1 LLDLVQAGGWMMIP
15 IILCSVIAAAIAV
28 ERVWSLQPGRIAPR
42 TLLAQVWGYV
52 KKNELDRE
60 RLREIR
66 NGSAL
71 GQIFA
76 AGLGNA
82 RHGRV
87 IMKEAMEEEASVVM
101 HELERYLTALGTIAS
116 VSPLLGLLGTVVG
129 MIKAFTV
136 LMAQGAGNANNLAGG
151 ISTALITTA
160 GGLCVAIPSLMFYR
174 FFLRRVDDLIITPD
188 KSVSYA
194 IIGAG
199 GFLGM
204 GKHDVAI
211 PVGQFKE
218 DKGRFVLA
226 GATKDALK
234 AMPKFEYAK

>member
-1 LLDLVQAGGWMMIP
+1 MLELVQAGGWMMAP

-28 ERVWSLQPGRIAPR
+28 ERLWTLQPGRIAPR

-60 RLREIR
+60 RLRDIR

-82 RHGRV
+82 RHGRE
-87 IMKEAMEEEASVVM
+87 IMKEAMEEEANVVM

-129 MIKAFTV
+129 MIRAFTV
-136 LMAQGAGNANNLAGG
+136 LMAEGAGNANNLAGG

-160 GGLCVAIPSLMFYR
+160 GGLSVAIPALGFYR
-174 FFLRRVDDLIITPD
+174 FFLRRVDDLIITMEQEASKLVEIMHGEREIDPR
-188 KSVSYA
+188 
-194 IIGAG
+194 
-199 GFLGM
+199 
-204 GKHDVAI
+204 
-211 PVGQFKE
+211 Q
-218 DKGRFVLA
+218 
-226 GATKDALK
+226 
-234 AMPKFEYAK
+234 